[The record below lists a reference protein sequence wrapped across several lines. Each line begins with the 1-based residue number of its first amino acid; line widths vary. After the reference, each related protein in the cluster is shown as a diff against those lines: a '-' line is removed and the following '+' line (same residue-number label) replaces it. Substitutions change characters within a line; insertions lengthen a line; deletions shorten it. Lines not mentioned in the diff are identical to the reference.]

1 MQDKTFEQVFI
12 ERLNSVEAR
21 AKKLGMTITHVCRE
35 SGVARA
41 TPDRWRANTPN
52 TIALIDKMEAVVAA
66 HEKAA

>member
-1 MQDKTFEQVFI
+1 MHEKTFEQVFI

-52 TIALIDKMEAVVAA
+52 TITLIDKMEAVVAA